1 MIPFTK
7 SLTIEYQKNEDKQIT
22 FTIQSCA
29 HEQLVIKFYK
39 YYQRAIDFT
48 VSLRMALD
56 HSSYCKDNRFNSYS
70 PERYGCAS
78 KLYVDGAEYY
88 DDLYEELI
96 KAKKQV
102 CITGWMITPYFLLKR
117 PNKIQKK

>member
-1 MIPFTK
+1 
-7 SLTIEYQKNEDKQIT
+7 
-22 FTIQSCA
+22 
-29 HEQLVIKFYK
+29 
-39 YYQRAIDFT
+39 
-48 VSLRMALD
+48 MALD

-117 PNKIQKK
+117 PNKI